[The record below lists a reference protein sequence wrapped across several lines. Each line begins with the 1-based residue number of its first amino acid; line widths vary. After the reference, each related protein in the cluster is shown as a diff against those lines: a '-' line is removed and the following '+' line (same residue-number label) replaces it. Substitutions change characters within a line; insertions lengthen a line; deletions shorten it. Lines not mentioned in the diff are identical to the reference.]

1 MEYYTTQDNKET
13 IKITLYIRCCVVPAN
28 INDSDGDILTSD
40 EIKVLYKAYNNRDNF
55 ELYHNK
61 VLLNDIV
68 LFENYLTKAPEKI
81 GLQNIPI
88 GSWVATVKSDNELL
102 NNLILNNEITGVSLT
117 NIIKDTCPLQP
128 NNKYLEPNYY
138 DYKDLKDITCIQPLS
153 ISFVEEP
160 ANMIGLHVYDE
171 QNYVIKE
178 KKVQKMS
185 LLEDLKKLLS
195 SYEKE
200 EDATTSEEVEVVEEA
215 VEEVEAIEEE
225 ATQEPAEEATEEAES
240 IEKEEENPDEG
251 ASDIQAQLDD
261 IYKRLEALEKPSE
274 EEPKIIKK
282 EKKVIVEEK
291 PQETKNY
298 YELAGRDPATGLKL

>member
-1 MEYYTTQDNKET
+1 M
-13 IKITLYIRCCVVPAN
+13 
-28 INDSDGDILTSD
+28 
-40 EIKVLYKAYNNRDNF
+40 
-55 ELYHNK
+55 
-61 VLLNDIV
+61 LLNDIT

-81 GLQNIPI
+81 GLQDIPI
-88 GSWVATVKSDNELL
+88 GSWVATAKSNNEEL
-102 NNLILNNEITGVSLT
+102 NNLILSNEITGVSLT
-117 NIIKDTCPLQP
+117 NIVKDTCPLKP
-128 NNKYLEPNYY
+128 NNKYLESNYY
-138 DYKDLKDITCIQPLS
+138 DYKDLKDISCIQPLS

-160 ANMIGLHVYDE
+160 ANMFGLHVYDE
-171 QNYVIKE
+171 ENYIIKQ
-178 KKVQKMS
+178 KKVKKMS

-225 ATQEPAEEATEEAES
+225 ATEAPVEEATEESES
-240 IEKEEENPDEG
+240 IEKEEEEEKSDEK
-251 ASDIQAQLDD
+251 APDIQAQLED